1 MKRKNFISGKF
12 KLSNQILLPGV
23 YIGFVKCVD
32 CNKLTQKIVVVN

>member
-1 MKRKNFISGKF
+1 MKHKYFISGKI
-12 KLSNQILLPGV
+12 KISNQILPPGV